1 MVLVLLY
8 RGGMIL
14 SIKKNWKSG
23 LFQTGFIDS
32 RKLHIIKVSETE
44 YGVPM
49 AGMKRFVT
57 YIYTYEDGKKGN
69 NAGFA
74 KIEIRGAD
82 CRVEIHMRGIFAWRG
97 TGRVFL
103 FRKAEDRME
112 GVRIGEIRPVNG
124 GGSLAVMVRSEKIG
138 DTPFGIGDMEGIFIL
153 SEDDRIFMSRW
164 REGELPE
171 VSKER
176 FHEWQPDL
184 SRGGNA
190 QTEPA
195 GQPELRGRD
204 DGDVRPG
211 VSEGVSGRV
220 QSDRPA
226 VREDLH
232 RQSQPGGTKGIPG
245 PGQSRQPAVRED
257 PHRQSQPAASETA
270 ENMPS
275 VAARPMQNMRIVRPQ
290 SPVRPFQKNVPV
302 RPSVNTPQYQ
312 ETAHQIHTEEE
323 TAETQRQETS
333 GRRQEAITEARRQG
347 SIDEVP
353 SEMLEQTED
362 SRSAAQ
368 NTAGQAAVQNADNGR
383 VQQRAAGDIGKQA
396 AVQDAAGQAAGDI
409 GKQAAVQD
417 AAGQAAGDIGKQAA
431 VQDAAG
437 QTAEQMTDS
446 RMRQEQDVLLEKTPE
461 HVTPQDDISLA
472 KEAVQATEIPMRNI
486 LPGYDWKAIWE
497 NLTENHPLFTPFDD
511 RETVCIQIELR
522 ELRDLPRRY
531 WYLGN
536 NSFLLHGF
544 FNYRYLV
551 VGKTG
556 GGRWFLGVPG
566 IYQRQERVMAAI
578 FGFPE
583 FVPTAAAEDESE
595 TGEPVNRFGCWY
607 RYIEE

>member
-323 TAETQRQETS
+323 NAETQRQETS

-353 SEMLEQTED
+353 SEIPEQTED

-409 GKQAAVQD
+409 GKQT
-417 AAGQAAGDIGKQAA
+417 A

>member
-417 AAGQAAGDIGKQAA
+417 AAGQ
-431 VQDAAG
+431 
-437 QTAEQMTDS
+437 TAEQMTDS

-566 IYQRQERVMAAI
+566 IYQRQERVLAAI